1 MGVISYALDPG
12 FPVQLSRLGVEF
24 SKEAY
29 LVDGQV
35 MERKRH
41 KSLWR
46 IGLLFLPLILLG
58 LQASLPFVT
67 VRLKNWPVI
76 YGARLFPGVE
86 NARPGRVD
94 VDVELFQGVH
104 YHRELREQPR
114 PLMIH
119 TVSIDLTAPD
129 IGFLVTPNDP
139 TEEVPARTTSRF
151 LNEFGAQVAI
161 NGSYFEPVWARTPWD
176 YYPRAEDP
184 VYIKGLSISD
194 SMPYS
199 DSLDGWPAMCI
210 AGEQIFFEPEGCPE
224 DTRQALAG
232 KEMLIRQGEIVTYE
246 NVRVHPRTAVAL
258 SADRATLWLVVVDG
272 RQPNYSE
279 GVTLEEL
286 ANILLDLGANMALN
300 LDGGGSSTL
309 VTAGVIGPDILNS
322 PIHTNIAMRQRPVA
336 NHLGVFARPLEI
348 EE

>member
-1 MGVISYALDPG
+1 MKLKAQKL
-12 FPVQLSRLGVEF
+12 LLG
-24 SKEAY
+24 
-29 LVDGQV
+29 
-35 MERKRH
+35 
-41 KSLWR
+41 
-46 IGLLFLPLILLG
+46 IGLLFLPVLLIG
-58 LQASLPFVT
+58 TQVT
-67 VRLKNWPVI
+67 NSIKNWPVV

-86 NARPGRVD
+86 NARPARED
-94 VDVELFQGVH
+94 VSVELFQGVH
-104 YHRELREQPR
+104 YTREVRQRPR
-114 PLMIH
+114 PLVIH
-119 TVSIDLTAPD
+119 TVSVNLKAPD
-129 IGFLVTPNDP
+129 IRFLVTPNDP

-161 NGSYFEPVWARTPWD
+161 NGSYFEPFYVRTPWD
-176 YYPRAEDP
+176 YYPRNGEP

-210 AGEQIFFEPEGCPE
+210 ANGQIFFEPEGCPD

-246 NVRVHPRTAVAL
+246 NARLHPRTAVAL
-258 SADRATLWLVVVDG
+258 SADRETLWLVVVDG

-286 ANILLDLGANMALN
+286 ANILLDLGAHMALN

-309 VTAGVIGPDILNS
+309 VTAGVTGPELLNA

-348 EE
+348 DELLDSD